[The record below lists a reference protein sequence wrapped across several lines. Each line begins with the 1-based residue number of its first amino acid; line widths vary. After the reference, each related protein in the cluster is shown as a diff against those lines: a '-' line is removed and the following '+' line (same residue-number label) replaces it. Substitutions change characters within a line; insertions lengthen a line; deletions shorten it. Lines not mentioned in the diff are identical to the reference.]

1 MAALQYLLW
10 LTTRPYLRP
19 ERAAAL
25 LEQFGSAEA
34 AYFADPSEYDLLG
47 LPGGLK
53 KALRD
58 KNLDRTEQIL
68 ADCDRQGIGL
78 LTCQDAA
85 YPERLLQIGDYPL
98 VLYGRGR
105 QFRFDEELAI
115 GMVGARKCTPYGQA
129 MAGRL
134 GLELARAGALVVSG
148 IAQGIDTASLRG
160 ALQGGGQV
168 VSVLGNGVDV
178 VYPAQNQ
185 WLYED
190 VAAAGA
196 LISEFPPGTG
206 VEGWHFPVR
215 NRIISGL
222 SLGVVAVEASEE
234 RSGTLVTARRALDQ
248 SRDVFAVPGPADAP
262 MSAGTN
268 SLISRGEAKLVR
280 SARDILAEYEASFP
294 HKLHGSVPLTR
305 EEAAQRLSAAPDA
318 AREPEAAPAEEAAQ
332 GLPAAPRSALDAMGD
347 EQREIFW
354 LLSEHTLVP
363 DEIVGRTEIPARRVN
378 TALTLLQAGGYIK
391 ELPGKRFTAAVRF
404 AED

>member
-68 ADCDRQGIGL
+68 ADCDRQGIWL

-134 GLELARAGALVVSG
+134 GLELARAGGLGHRPGDRYGFSAGRASG
-148 IAQGIDTASLRG
+148 GRAGRLRAG
-160 ALQGGGQV
+160 QRGG
-168 VSVLGNGVDV
+168 
-178 VYPAQNQ
+178 
-185 WLYED
+185 
-190 VAAAGA
+190 
-196 LISEFPPGTG
+196 
-206 VEGWHFPVR
+206 R
-215 NRIISGL
+215 GL
-222 SLGVVAVEASEE
+222 SRPESVA
-234 RSGTLVTARRALDQ
+234 L
-248 SRDVFAVPGPADAP
+248 
-262 MSAGTN
+262 
-268 SLISRGEAKLVR
+268 
-280 SARDILAEYEASFP
+280 
-294 HKLHGSVPLTR
+294 
-305 EEAAQRLSAAPDA
+305 
-318 AREPEAAPAEEAAQ
+318 
-332 GLPAAPRSALDAMGD
+332 
-347 EQREIFW
+347 
-354 LLSEHTLVP
+354 
-363 DEIVGRTEIPARRVN
+363 
-378 TALTLLQAGGYIK
+378 
-391 ELPGKRFTAAVRF
+391 
-404 AED
+404 

>member
-68 ADCDRQGIGL
+68 ADCDRQGIWL

-134 GLELARAGALVVSG
+134 GLELARADRKSVV
-148 IAQGIDTASLRG
+148 
-160 ALQGGGQV
+160 
-168 VSVLGNGVDV
+168 
-178 VYPAQNQ
+178 
-185 WLYED
+185 
-190 VAAAGA
+190 
-196 LISEFPPGTG
+196 
-206 VEGWHFPVR
+206 
-215 NRIISGL
+215 
-222 SLGVVAVEASEE
+222 
-234 RSGTLVTARRALDQ
+234 
-248 SRDVFAVPGPADAP
+248 
-262 MSAGTN
+262 
-268 SLISRGEAKLVR
+268 
-280 SARDILAEYEASFP
+280 
-294 HKLHGSVPLTR
+294 
-305 EEAAQRLSAAPDA
+305 
-318 AREPEAAPAEEAAQ
+318 
-332 GLPAAPRSALDAMGD
+332 
-347 EQREIFW
+347 
-354 LLSEHTLVP
+354 
-363 DEIVGRTEIPARRVN
+363 
-378 TALTLLQAGGYIK
+378 
-391 ELPGKRFTAAVRF
+391 
-404 AED
+404 

>member
-68 ADCDRQGIGL
+68 ADCDRQGIWL

-115 GMVGARKCTPYGQA
+115 GMVGRAQVYP
-129 MAGRL
+129 L
-134 GLELARAGALVVSG
+134 RAGHGRPPGAGTGPGGRAGGLG
-148 IAQGIDTASLRG
+148 HRQGIDTASLRG

-168 VSVLGNGVDV
+168 RLR
-178 VYPAQNQ
+178 
-185 WLYED
+185 
-190 VAAAGA
+190 AGQRGGRG
-196 LISEFPPGTG
+196 LSPPRISGSMRMWPPPG
-206 VEGWHFPVR
+206 R
-215 NRIISGL
+215 
-222 SLGVVAVEASEE
+222 
-234 RSGTLVTARRALDQ
+234 
-248 SRDVFAVPGPADAP
+248 
-262 MSAGTN
+262 
-268 SLISRGEAKLVR
+268 
-280 SARDILAEYEASFP
+280 
-294 HKLHGSVPLTR
+294 
-305 EEAAQRLSAAPDA
+305 
-318 AREPEAAPAEEAAQ
+318 
-332 GLPAAPRSALDAMGD
+332 
-347 EQREIFW
+347 
-354 LLSEHTLVP
+354 
-363 DEIVGRTEIPARRVN
+363 
-378 TALTLLQAGGYIK
+378 
-391 ELPGKRFTAAVRF
+391 
-404 AED
+404 

>member
-68 ADCDRQGIGL
+68 ADCDRQGIWL

-148 IAQGIDTASLRG
+148 IARGSIRLLCGARFRG
-160 ALQGGGQV
+160 AGRSSPCWATGWTW
-168 VSVLGNGVDV
+168 SI
-178 VYPAQNQ
+178 PPR
-185 WLYED
+185 
-190 VAAAGA
+190 
-196 LISEFPPGTG
+196 ISGSMRMWPPPG
-206 VEGWHFPVR
+206 R
-215 NRIISGL
+215 
-222 SLGVVAVEASEE
+222 
-234 RSGTLVTARRALDQ
+234 
-248 SRDVFAVPGPADAP
+248 
-262 MSAGTN
+262 
-268 SLISRGEAKLVR
+268 
-280 SARDILAEYEASFP
+280 
-294 HKLHGSVPLTR
+294 
-305 EEAAQRLSAAPDA
+305 
-318 AREPEAAPAEEAAQ
+318 
-332 GLPAAPRSALDAMGD
+332 
-347 EQREIFW
+347 
-354 LLSEHTLVP
+354 
-363 DEIVGRTEIPARRVN
+363 
-378 TALTLLQAGGYIK
+378 
-391 ELPGKRFTAAVRF
+391 
-404 AED
+404 

>member
-68 ADCDRQGIGL
+68 ADCDRQGIWL

-280 SARDILAEYEASFP
+280 SARDILAEYEARFP